1 MTRNKIYFS
10 FSTDKKCFYL
20 SSGYNFFL
28 TSLESPYETCSKVN
42 VTDEMQNPFPLIFIG
57 LTMDYI
63 DKNKPA
69 PPILHQQE
77 LLVLSLLLE
86 YILNTL

>member
-1 MTRNKIYFS
+1 
-10 FSTDKKCFYL
+10 
-20 SSGYNFFL
+20 
-28 TSLESPYETCSKVN
+28 
-42 VTDEMQNPFPLIFIG
+42 
-57 LTMDYI
+57 MDYI